1 VKVEKI
7 LTLSFLLLV
16 LVSIVNHQLTQ
27 KNASLIPTVQAQGT
41 PTPTPTSTPTPTPT
55 PTPGV
60 GCTPGFWKNNAAK
73 KNASQWTTYT
83 PGELL
88 SAAGFTTPITFTD
101 GSTLADVTLLQA
113 LSFQGGSTLEGASE
127 TLLRAAVAAILNA
140 AKFGGS
146 ASTIIT
152 NVNDALA
159 SGDRTTIISLAATL
173 DAANNLGCP
182 LSNN

>member
-1 VKVEKI
+1 MRCVTIGRSLKPASSTAFPVKDRRSQVKVEKI

-88 SAAGFTTPITFTD
+88 SAAGFTTPIT
-101 GSTLADVTLLQA
+101 
-113 LSFQGGSTLEGASE
+113 
-127 TLLRAAVAAILNA
+127 
-140 AKFGGS
+140 
-146 ASTIIT
+146 
-152 NVNDALA
+152 
-159 SGDRTTIISLAATL
+159 
-173 DAANNLGCP
+173 
-182 LSNN
+182 

>member
-1 VKVEKI
+1 
-7 LTLSFLLLV
+7 
-16 LVSIVNHQLTQ
+16 
-27 KNASLIPTVQAQGT
+27 
-41 PTPTPTSTPTPTPT
+41 
-55 PTPGV
+55 V

-88 SAAGFTTPITFTD
+88 SAAGFTAPITFTD

-127 TLLRAAVAAILNA
+127 ILLRAAVAAILNA

-159 SGDRTTIISLAATL
+159 SGDRTTIINLAATL